1 LNAIEQKA
9 AIRARVRAGLEALS
23 ESERATASV
32 EVCRRLK
39 QQAIWQRART
49 VLFYAPVPGEVD
61 VWPLAAEAIASGKQ
75 VALPRF
81 DPSAGK
87 YAAHRIGDPVRD
99 LRIGRFGIR
108 EPGPGCARLA
118 TDRADLILVPG
129 VAFDLRGNRLGRGR
143 GYYDRLLAEVAGPR
157 CGVAFDAQ
165 IVAGLPREAHDLR
178 MDMIVTPTRWLES
191 IA

>member
-1 LNAIEQKA
+1 VNAIEQKA
-9 AIRARVRAGLEALS
+9 AIRAQVRAGLEALS
-23 ESERATASV
+23 DSERATASA

-39 QQAIWQRART
+39 QQAIWQRARA
-49 VLFYAPVPGEVD
+49 VLFYAPLAGEVD
-61 VWPLAAEAIASGKQ
+61 VWPLATEAIASGKQ

-81 DPSAGK
+81 DASAGK
-87 YAAHRIGDPVRD
+87 YAAHLVGDSVHD
-99 LRIGRFGIR
+99 LVIGRFGIR
-108 EPGPGCARLA
+108 EPSPRCARLA
-118 TDRADLILVPG
+118 TGRADLILVPG

-143 GYYDRLLAEVAGPR
+143 GYYDRLLEEFAGPR
-157 CGVAFDAQ
+157 CGVAFDQQ